1 MGSWACGSK
10 REDLCLTSIFLMKYV
25 VKLAPESEGKG
36 GVGSVRPGRHGMAIV
51 GSGKESMRE
60 KNRCAGT

>member
-1 MGSWACGSK
+1 
-10 REDLCLTSIFLMKYV
+10 MKYV